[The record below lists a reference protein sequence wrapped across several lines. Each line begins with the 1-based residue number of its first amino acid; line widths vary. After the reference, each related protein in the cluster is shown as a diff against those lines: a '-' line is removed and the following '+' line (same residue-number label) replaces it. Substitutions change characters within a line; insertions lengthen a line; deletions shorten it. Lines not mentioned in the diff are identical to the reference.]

1 LPPPPGLVRPSKAA
15 AALHNYLLLLLF
27 HHNNN
32 LTTDAAM
39 SERKV
44 LQKYFPPDFDPSKM
58 VRQKGP
64 KKTGPLLQT
73 VRLMAPY
80 SMKVSL

>member
-1 LPPPPGLVRPSKAA
+1 MS
-15 AALHNYLLLLLF
+15 HNYLLLLLLF
-27 HHNNN
+27 HHNNHTK
-32 LTTDAAM
+32 TTAAM

-80 SMKVSL
+80 SMKVCLYISLSHQHEPS

>member
-1 LPPPPGLVRPSKAA
+1 
-15 AALHNYLLLLLF
+15 
-27 HHNNN
+27 
-32 LTTDAAM
+32 M

-58 VRQKGP
+58 VRQRGP

-73 VRLMAPY
+73 VRLMAPF
-80 SMKVSL
+80 SMKCNACGEFM

>member
-1 LPPPPGLVRPSKAA
+1 
-15 AALHNYLLLLLF
+15 
-27 HHNNN
+27 
-32 LTTDAAM
+32 M

-80 SMKVSL
+80 SMKVSPQISLSH